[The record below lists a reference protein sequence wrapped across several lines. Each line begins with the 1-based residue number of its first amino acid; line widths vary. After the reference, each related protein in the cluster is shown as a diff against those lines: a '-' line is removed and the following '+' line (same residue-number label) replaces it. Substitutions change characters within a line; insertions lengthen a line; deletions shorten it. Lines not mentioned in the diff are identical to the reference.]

1 MEETQITYN
10 VKKMRV
16 GEHVNSASTKY
27 YPVFSENDEELYCVS
42 ADRKDLRV
50 NIKYVLRGTPIR
62 SRHKATRISELFL
75 ERNEYLHTRIA
86 CNIPDFYDQVETLT
100 SKNECRVMRYSRYAV

>member
-1 MEETQITYN
+1 MVKGMEETKITYN

-16 GEHVNSASTKY
+16 GEYVNSASTKY

-50 NIKYVLRGTPIR
+50 NINYVLRGKVIT
-62 SRHKATRISELFL
+62 A
-75 ERNEYLHTRIA
+75 IA
-86 CNIPDFYDQVETLT
+86 NHIN
-100 SKNECRVMRYSRYAV
+100 SKEH

>member
-1 MEETQITYN
+1 MKKTVNDMEETQITYKI
-10 VKKMRV
+10 KKMRV

-50 NIKYVLRGTPIR
+50 NIKYVLRGKFITV
-62 SRHKATRISELFL
+62 
-75 ERNEYLHTRIA
+75 IA
-86 CNIPDFYDQVETLT
+86 NHIN
-100 SKNECRVMRYSRYAV
+100 SKED

>member
-1 MEETQITYN
+1 MEETQITYKI
-10 VKKMRV
+10 KKMRG

-50 NIKYVLRGTPIR
+50 NIKDVLRGKFITV
-62 SRHKATRISELFL
+62 
-75 ERNEYLHTRIA
+75 IA
-86 CNIPDFYDQVETLT
+86 NHIN
-100 SKNECRVMRYSRYAV
+100 SKED